1 MGIES
6 LGPAVEA
13 FGYVKQDYFVFPN
26 KHLLAAWYA
35 PPEGLYELLPR
46 LFVSGRV
53 WGLDGFRVQGFGGLG
68 KMRGSMSCCLDFSY
82 QVGFEDGL
90 R

>member
-35 PPEGLYELLPR
+35 PPEGLYEVLPR
-46 LFVSGRV
+46 LFISGRV
-53 WGLDGFRVQGFGGLG
+53 
-68 KMRGSMSCCLDFSY
+68 
-82 QVGFEDGL
+82 
-90 R
+90 